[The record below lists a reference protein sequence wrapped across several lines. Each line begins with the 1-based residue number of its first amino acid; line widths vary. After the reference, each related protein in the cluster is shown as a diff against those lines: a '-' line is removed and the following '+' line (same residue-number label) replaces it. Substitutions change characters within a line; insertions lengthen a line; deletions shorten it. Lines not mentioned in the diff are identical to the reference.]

1 MDNLLGFFPGKLLS
15 YNKNTKRAQ
24 VSIPPFTKGS
34 DEGVTARLAYP
45 VGDDDLDTELSINGQ
60 PDIWVFFENGQF
72 SDPVIAFFR
81 THGEG
86 SLTDIRRLRHKKIE
100 LIAEEILL
108 DAKVIV
114 TKDVKS
120 TGDVV
125 AGGVSLMS
133 HPHLNV
139 KAGPDNSGPPVGGT
153 AGNPG
158 TGGGGATVPGE
169 PGPPGPPGPPGKD
182 GQPGK
187 DGAPGKDGQPGKDGA
202 PGKDGQPGKDGAP
215 GKDGQPGKNGV
226 PGKDGIG
233 VPGLPGLPGRD
244 GQPGKDGAPGKDG
257 QPGKDGAPG
266 KDGQPGKNGKN
277 GLSAYQSAVLEGFQ
291 GTQAE
296 WVKSLEPKVTVYN
309 QAGLLAT
316 GSMKIWRDVIPSAE
330 NWSCDYSSAGF
341 TTRPMIMA
349 SPVGTEPFIV
359 HVDSLNASLTECHGH
374 SSPGGQIDIFVIGI

>member
-133 HPHLNV
+133 HPHSNV

-158 TGGGGATVPGE
+158 TGEGGATVPGE
-169 PGPPGPPGPPGKD
+169 PGPPGPPGPPGK
-182 GQPGK
+182 
-187 DGAPGKDGQPGKDGA
+187 
-202 PGKDGQPGKDGAP
+202 
-215 GKDGQPGKNGV
+215 
-226 PGKDGIG
+226 
-233 VPGLPGLPGRD
+233 D

-374 SSPGGQIDIFVIGI
+374 SSHSIPGGQIDIFVIGI